1 MSPHQDLDRAVLTGL
16 RQENVWQ
23 KSAEFIYFFLSPLH
37 PINRGLLGLQF
48 AVLRESAEFGL
59 YSLSAVDKGSN
70 PVLKNSSI
78 SPA

>member
-1 MSPHQDLDRAVLTGL
+1 MSSHQDLAQAVLTGL
-16 RQENVWQ
+16 RLENVWQ
-23 KSAEFIYFFLSPLH
+23 KSAEFNFFSPPH

-59 YSLSAVDKGSN
+59 YSLSAVDKGSS